1 MIITYNGKSM
11 FQHIAQHITK
21 TTTIHEVANHVTAMR
36 EERYLKYKVINSAEV
51 DGEPWRTVR
60 CNKEISKWIKTQ
72 EGSWQEHIDQSWN
85 IYANT
90 FDISEELYLML
101 VLKFGQ

>member
-11 FQHIAQHITK
+11 FQHIAQHINK

-36 EERYLKYKVINSAEV
+36 EERYLNYKVIDSADV

-60 CNKEISKWIKTQ
+60 CSKEISTWIRTQ
-72 EGSWQEHIDQSWN
+72 DGSWQEHIDQSWN

-90 FDISEELYLML
+90 FDISEELYMML
-101 VLKFGQ
+101 VLKFGK